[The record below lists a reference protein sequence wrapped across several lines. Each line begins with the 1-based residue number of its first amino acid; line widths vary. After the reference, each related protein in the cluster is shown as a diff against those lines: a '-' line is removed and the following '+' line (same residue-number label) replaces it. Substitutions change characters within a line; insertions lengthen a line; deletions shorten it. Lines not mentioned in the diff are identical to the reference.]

1 MPNAFIERGKQE
13 ICKHHNQYVLLE
25 VNSSKLR
32 LEEADIMH
40 RVLQLVKD
48 MAKKSLERDRASERY
63 IEVVSRFLWPW
74 RESWLLLLVGL
85 LAILDYISTYTLL
98 KLSGEMAIYEGGA
111 LASRALQID
120 GFRGLFLMNIT
131 AVSALSLAVVTTRFL
146 YTKFGFE

>member
-1 MPNAFIERGKQE
+1 
-13 ICKHHNQYVLLE
+13 
-25 VNSSKLR
+25 
-32 LEEADIMH
+32 MH

-48 MAKKSLERDRASERY
+48 MAKKSLERDRASEQY
-63 IEVVSRFLWPW
+63 VEVVSRFLWPW

-98 KLSGEMAIYEGGA
+98 KLSGKMAIYEGGA

-131 AVSALSLAVVTTRFL
+131 AVSALSLTAVTTRFL
-146 YTKFGFE
+146 YTKFGFKGFGRTAFVILLVPYAVVAAAAIINNLLILFL